1 MLGFGVKSPEI
12 MRCYFAFLAI
22 LSVET
27 TRRVVAVVSRGSGYF
42 WSSGFLG
49 GSEDKA
55 SACNAEDPDLIP
67 DLGRSPREGKDNPL
81 QYSCLGNPI
90 DRGA

>member
-1 MLGFGVKSPEI
+1 MFSTVWNTQRFTELDREEMGEKRDKGH
-12 MRCYFAFLAI
+12 L
-22 LSVET
+22 VEKKESL
-27 TRRVVAVVSRGSGYF
+27 RSE
-42 WSSGFLG
+42 WCFLG
-49 GSEDKA
+49 GSDGKE